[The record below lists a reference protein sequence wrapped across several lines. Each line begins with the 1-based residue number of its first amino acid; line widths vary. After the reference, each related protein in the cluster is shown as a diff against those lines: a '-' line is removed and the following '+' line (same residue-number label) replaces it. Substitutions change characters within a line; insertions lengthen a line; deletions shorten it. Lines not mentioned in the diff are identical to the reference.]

1 MKKRK
6 VLFLFI
12 KYPGKRWACKPR
24 ECLADP
30 EPLKNSAI
38 YDGTQDDLH
47 VVAKKETKHMAPTAC
62 RVRR

>member
-47 VVAKKETKHMAPTAC
+47 VVAKKRLNIWHQQP
-62 RVRR
+62 VG